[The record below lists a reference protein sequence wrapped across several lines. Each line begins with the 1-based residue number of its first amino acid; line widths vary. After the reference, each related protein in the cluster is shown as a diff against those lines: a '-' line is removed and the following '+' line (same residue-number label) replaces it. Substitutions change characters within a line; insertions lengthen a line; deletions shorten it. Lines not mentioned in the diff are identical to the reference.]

1 MILFKFLNLKLRL
14 FSLSLLFAFFSFSLN
29 AAEYTGRLSMHWNDK
44 HHCTK
49 HAQMFVDEV
58 FEKSNGRLKI
68 EVFHS
73 GQLFGIREIMGGIT
87 SGAVDLG
94 GVVGVV
100 GFPKINKN
108 FNVATIPGLF
118 DSFEQQREF
127 FQKSEKGAEIWGDLL
142 KKTNSTLVM
151 YNPVGPVMTFS
162 GARELTG
169 VDAMKDLKA
178 RRLIGAE
185 EPMWKAYGAK
195 IVGLKTSEVYTAL

>member
-1 MILFKFLNLKLRL
+1 MNFFKILYELKSYVKI
-14 FSLSLLFAFFSFSLN
+14 SLYSVILACLSFTLY

-58 FEKSNGRLKI
+58 FEKSDGRLKI

-73 GQLFGIREIMGGIT
+73 GQLFGIREIMAGVT

-108 FNVATIPGLF
+108 FLSIILIKIF
-118 DSFEQQREF
+118 
-127 FQKSEKGAEIWGDLL
+127 L
-142 KKTNSTLVM
+142 KKI
-151 YNPVGPVMTFS
+151 FF
-162 GARELTG
+162 
-169 VDAMKDLKA
+169 
-178 RRLIGAE
+178 
-185 EPMWKAYGAK
+185 
-195 IVGLKTSEVYTAL
+195 

>member
-1 MILFKFLNLKLRL
+1 MSLLNNFIRYSKLSFLVLLS
-14 FSLSLLFAFFSFSLN
+14 FCVSLSSL
-29 AAEYTGRLSMHWNDK
+29 AAEFTGRLSMHWNDK

-127 FQKSEKGAEIWGDLL
+127 FQKSDKGQEIWGDLL
-142 KKTNSTLVM
+142 NKTNNPGIVATKKFLQPFFFTLLTNSEISLKVAI
-151 YNPVGPVMTFS
+151 PV
-162 GARELTG
+162 EII
-169 VDAMKDLKA
+169 
-178 RRLIGAE
+178 IGFFLLA
-185 EPMWKAYGAK
+185 
-195 IVGLKTSEVYTAL
+195 T